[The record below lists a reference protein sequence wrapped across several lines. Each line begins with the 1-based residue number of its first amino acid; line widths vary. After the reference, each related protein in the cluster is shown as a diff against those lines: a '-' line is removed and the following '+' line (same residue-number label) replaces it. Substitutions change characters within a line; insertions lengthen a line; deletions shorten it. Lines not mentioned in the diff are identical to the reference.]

1 MPHGYQHEHER
12 GHRLRRRRHSA
23 EALAEG
29 LGWFSI
35 ALGTAEL
42 LAPRALGRALGM
54 EDQATL
60 IRAYGVREL
69 ATGIG
74 ILSQDDPT
82 PWMWARVAGDALDL
96 ATLSAGLHHRNPARG
111 AVGFAIANVA
121 AVTAIDAIC
130 AYALSTERRLPYAPA
145 AREPLA
151 GEQRSQDA

>member
-1 MPHGYQHEHER
+1 MSRQYRYEHEH
-12 GHRLRRRRHSA
+12 GHRLPRRRRGA

-35 ALGTAEL
+35 ALGAAEL

-54 EDQATL
+54 EDQVAL

-111 AVGFAIANVA
+111 AVGFAIVNVA
-121 AVTAIDAIC
+121 AVTVIDGIC
-130 AYALSTERRLPYAPA
+130 AYALSTERNLPYASRPK
-145 AREPLA
+145 RMVDA
-151 GEQRSQDA
+151 GG